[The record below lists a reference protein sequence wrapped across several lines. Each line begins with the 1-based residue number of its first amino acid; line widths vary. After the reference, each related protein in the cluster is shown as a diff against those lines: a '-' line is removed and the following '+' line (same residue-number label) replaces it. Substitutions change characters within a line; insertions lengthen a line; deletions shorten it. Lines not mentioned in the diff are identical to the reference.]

1 MKKPDKYIPITIK
14 GSYYRLDKTMSF
26 DWERYA
32 KDLEIYIE
40 RLEQK
45 TKIDMT
51 KVKIK
56 LAEGVALP
64 KYETKGA
71 AAMDVTFHQLKKIY
85 YKDVELTIEEDNH
98 NDLILSPYQ
107 RALISTGISVKIPE
121 GYYIE
126 LVPRSGN
133 GLKRG
138 ISFTNSVG
146 IIDSDY
152 TGEIGLIIENNTG
165 DMMHLKEGERLG
177 QIILKK
183 KETIEWEVVEELDK
197 TDRGEKGFGSTG
209 K

>member
-1 MKKPDKYIPITIK
+1 
-14 GSYYRLDKTMSF
+14 
-26 DWERYA
+26 
-32 KDLEIYIE
+32 
-40 RLEQK
+40 
-45 TKIDMT
+45 MT

-64 KYETKGA
+64 KYETEGA
-71 AAMDVTFHQLKKIY
+71 AAMDVTFHELKKVY
-85 YKDVELTIEEDNH
+85 QYDNYTSEDWIESVINIRDENEI
-98 NDLILSPYQ
+98 ILKPNM
-107 RALISTGISVKIPE
+107 RVLISTGISVKIPD

-133 GLKRG
+133 ALKRG
-138 ISFTNSVG
+138 ISFTNSIGV
-146 IIDSDY
+146 IDSDY

-165 DMMHLKEGERLG
+165 DMMHLGKGERLG

-183 KETIEWEVVEELDK
+183 KETIEWEIVEELDK

>member
-1 MKKPDKYIPITIK
+1 
-14 GSYYRLDKTMSF
+14 
-26 DWERYA
+26 
-32 KDLEIYIE
+32 
-40 RLEQK
+40 
-45 TKIDMT
+45 MT

-56 LAEGVALP
+56 LAEGVELP

-71 AAMDVTFHQLKKIY
+71 AAMDVTFHELKKVY
-85 YKDVELTIEEDNH
+85 QYDNCTSEDWIESVINIRDKNEI
-98 NDLILSPYQ
+98 ILKPNM
-107 RALISTGISVKIPE
+107 RVLISTGISVKIPE

-133 GLKRG
+133 ALKRG
-138 ISFTNSVG
+138 ISFANSTGVV
-146 IIDSDY
+146 DSDF

-165 DMMHLKEGERLG
+165 GLMPLKKGERLG

>member
-1 MKKPDKYIPITIK
+1 MKKPDKYIPITVK
-14 GSYYRLDKTMSF
+14 GSYYRLDKTMTF

-45 TKIDMT
+45 MKSDMT

-71 AAMDVTFHQLKKIY
+71 AAMDVSFHQLKKIY
-85 YKDVELTIEEDNH
+85 YRDQEIKFDRTDEVSLTPH
-98 NDLILSPYQ
+98 QRVLIG
-107 RALISTGISVKIPE
+107 TGISVKIPD

-138 ISFTNSVG
+138 ISFPNSVG

-165 DMMHLKEGERLG
+165 DVMHLKKGERLG